1 MTNAEYKTFLVK
13 LEQYYPDFAKWLK
26 RPGHDW
32 KAMSQAF
39 YEGLQEQQVTLLE
52 SLEVLNGWNTGSI
65 AEGAP
70 VGFENQRFLANLLSA
85 VRELRARER
94 AKQSRKEWS
103 RDILG
108 DCQDLPIRC
117 KVPNKGPLVGCMVAE
132 FERLRS
138 MKLSKGVATV

>member
-13 LEQYYPDFAKWLK
+13 LEQHFPAFAEWLK

-52 SLEVLNGWNTGSI
+52 SLDVLKGWNTGSI
-65 AEGAP
+65 EGAP

-94 AKQSRKEWS
+94 ARQFRKEWS

-108 DCQDLPIRC
+108 ECQDLPIRS
-117 KVPNKGPLVGCMVAE
+117 KVPNKGPLVGRMVEE
-132 FERLRS
+132 FERMRS
-138 MKLSKGVATV
+138 MKLSKGLATV

>member
-13 LEQYYPDFAKWLK
+13 LEQHFPVFAEWLK

-52 SLEVLNGWNTGSI
+52 SLDVLKGWNTGSI
-65 AEGAP
+65 EGAP
-70 VGFENQRFLANLLSA
+70 VGFENQRFLANLLNA

-94 AKQSRKEWS
+94 AKQSRKDWS

-108 DCQDLPIRC
+108 ECQDLPIRS
-117 KVPNKGPLVGCMVAE
+117 KVPNPCRYQGG
-132 FERLRS
+132 
-138 MKLSKGVATV
+138 LSAQYQRELDARRPKELATV